1 MAQGPAA
8 VNLGPNFAYNEGEV
22 LPTTRRAD
30 RSRLHHKACWV
41 YRQAC
46 LAPTRSIV
54 VLCLY
59 VVNDTRQFPG
69 LPQNP
74 LWQEA
79 RALPARLLAAPGESC
94 AAWGVKRGT
103 ARAVS
108 G

>member
-1 MAQGPAA
+1 VPAA
-8 VNLGPNFAYNEGEV
+8 VNLGPNFTYHEREV
-22 LPTTRRAD
+22 LPTTTRAG
-30 RSRLHHKACWV
+30 RKLLHHKACWV

-46 LAPTRSIV
+46 LAPERSVV
-54 VLCLY
+54 VLSLY
-59 VVNDTRQFPG
+59 VVNSTRRFPN